1 MCYSPA
7 VQFPMSGR
15 LKWIAVLVF
24 VPVAWGYNWVVM
36 KRALSYAGPFEFSAA
51 RFVLGSIC
59 LFAVLAMLG
68 RPVRIRPLGA
78 VFWAGLLQTGGNFG
92 FLMWALTTGP
102 AGRSALLCYTMPF
115 WVVLLAWPA
124 LGERPSRPQWLAAAV
139 ACAGLALIFLSGGGG
154 GSTQAS
160 GLATLGGLSWAG
172 GTLIARRLLTKST
185 VDPLAL
191 TAWQMLFGGL
201 ALTAAALLAPA
212 RSFVWSPYLFFAL
225 AYTII
230 PASVVAWLFWFT
242 FLQRTEASV
251 ASLTLLATP
260 VLGIIFG
267 ALELGE
273 RPRGLELLGMA
284 LITLALLIIGP
295 LAVRRHR
302 ALSPAKLS
310 L

>member
-1 MCYSPA
+1 
-7 VQFPMSGR
+7 MSR
-15 LKWIAVLVF
+15 PLKWIAFLVF

-36 KRALSYAGPFEFSAA
+36 KRVLSYAGPFEFSAA

-59 LFAVLAMLG
+59 LFAVLAVLS
-68 RPVRIRPLGA
+68 RPIRIRPLGA

-92 FLMWALTTGP
+92 LLMWALTTGP
-102 AGRSALLCYTMPF
+102 AGRSALLCYTAPF

-124 LGERPSRPQWLAAAV
+124 LGERPSRLQWLAAAV
-139 ACAGLALIFLSGGGG
+139 ACAGLALIFWSGGGG
-154 GSTQAS
+154 GSTRAS
-160 GLATLGGLSWAG
+160 VLATLGGLSWAG
-172 GTLIARRLLTKST
+172 GTLIARRLLTKSS

-201 ALTAAALLAPA
+201 ALTAAALLAPG
-212 RSFVWSPYLFFAL
+212 RGFVWSPYLFFAF
-225 AYTII
+225 AYSII

-242 FLQRTEASV
+242 FLQRTEAGV
-251 ASLTLLATP
+251 ASLTILATP
-260 VLGIIFG
+260 VVGIIFG

-273 RPRGLELLGMA
+273 RPKGLELLGMA

-302 ALSPAKLS
+302 VVSPAKLNP
-310 L
+310 